1 MQTKFTK
8 NSSVYINISTLVTM
22 LSSQYTIP
30 EVQQIIGA
38 SGTIVRENNISILLT
53 DSRQISNAAECL
65 FFALQGRRD
74 GHVFI
79 DEAYNQGVRNFVVL
93 QQPGGEYQAA
103 NFLIVPNVLQALQTL
118 AVYHRS
124 RFDLPVIGITGSNGK
139 TIVKEWLY
147 QLLAADKN
155 IVRNPKSYNSQ
166 IGVPLS
172 VWQIQQDNDLG
183 IFEAGISTAN
193 EMDALQAIIQP
204 TIGVLT
210 HLGSAHDEGFESMQQ
225 KVLEKLKLFKS
236 CALLIHNY
244 DQLMTY
250 KADLPPVTTFTWSQK
265 FKEADLYVFSETVIS
280 KRFYL
285 RALYKGKE
293 IECLIPFLDEAS
305 IENAIVC
312 WATMLAMGYSAVEV
326 DKRLENLSTVSM
338 RLEMKNGINDCS
350 VIDDSYNSDIRS
362 LEIALK
368 FLQQQNQ
375 HKVKTLILSDIFQS
389 GLQQDVLYQQVAQMI
404 QNHHIDKFIGVGAAL
419 QQHQQY
425 FANVPQ
431 KFFYESTGDVLR
443 HRKEINFNN
452 EAILIKGSRSFEFE
466 RISRALSQKA
476 HETMLEINLN
486 ALLGNLNFYKSK
498 LQPGVKVM
506 AMVKA
511 FSYGS
516 GTFEVAN
523 ILQYNKVDYLAVAYI
538 DEGIALRQ
546 AGITLPLMVLNPE
559 PSAFDKLVEFKLE
572 PEIYSF
578 GLLDKFVKF
587 AKLHHI
593 SEYPVH
599 IKIDTGMH
607 RLGFEDFELEALCD
621 LLEENAYIRV
631 TSIFSHLVAS
641 DAEAHDDFTRKQIK
655 QFKQAFATIEQA
667 LGYPVIKHIANT
679 SAIIRWPDAQFDMV
693 RLGIGLY
700 GIDAAVPE
708 HLNGLQ
714 PIATLKTSISQVKHI
729 TAGETIGY
737 NRNGSLLRDGRIAT
751 VRIGYADGYLRAF
764 GNGAG
769 KMLVKGVLVPTVG
782 NIAMDMCMI
791 DVSAVEVKEGDEVIV
806 FNEQQTI
813 EDLAAQIGTIPYE
826 ILTNISQRV
835 KRVYFYE

>member
-1 MQTKFTK
+1 
-8 NSSVYINISTLVTM
+8 M
-22 LSSQYTIP
+22 LSSQYPIA
-30 EVQQIIGA
+30 EVQQIISA
-38 SGTIVRENNISILLT
+38 TGTIVRENNISILIT
-53 DSRQISNAAECL
+53 DSRQISNPAESL
-65 FFALQGRRD
+65 FFALHGRRD
-74 GHVFI
+74 GHEFI
-79 DEAYNQGVRNFVVL
+79 AEAYNHGVRNFVV
-93 QQPGGEYQAA
+93 QRQPEQDYPAA
-103 NFLIVPNVLQALQTL
+103 NFLIVAHVLQALQTL
-118 AVYHRS
+118 AAHHRS
-124 RFDLPVIGITGSNGK
+124 RFNLPVIGITGSNGK

-147 QLLAADKN
+147 QLLATDNN

-172 VWQIQQDNDLG
+172 VWQIQEDNDLG
-183 IFEAGISTAN
+183 IFEAGISTVD

-210 HLGSAHDEGFESMQQ
+210 HLGSAHDEGFDSRRD

-236 CALLIHNY
+236 CDLLIHNY
-244 DQLMTY
+244 DQLLEY
-250 KADLPPVTTFTWSQK
+250 KADLPETTKFTWSMN

-285 RALYKGKE
+285 RAMFKGNE
-293 IECLIPFLDEAS
+293 VECLIPFLDEAS
-305 IENAIVC
+305 VENAIVC
-312 WATMLAMGYSAVEV
+312 WATLLAMGYNATDV
-326 DKRLENLSTVSM
+326 DERLEHLSPVSM
-338 RLEMKNGINDCS
+338 RLEMKTGINDSS

-362 LEIALK
+362 LEIALN

-389 GLQQDVLYQQVAQMI
+389 GLQQDELYRQVAGMV
-404 QNHHIDKFIGVGAAL
+404 NNKHIDKFIGVGESL
-419 QQHQQY
+419 QQHQAY
-425 FANVPQ
+425 FEGIPQ
-431 KFFYESTGDVLR
+431 TFFYTHTADVLR
-443 HRKEINFNN
+443 HRKEINFTN

-466 RISRALSQKA
+466 RISRALAEKA
-476 HETMLEINLN
+476 HETLLEINLN
-486 ALLGNLNFYKSK
+486 ALLSNLNFYKSK

-538 DEGIALRQ
+538 DEGISLRQ
-546 AGITLPLMVLNPE
+546 AGITLPIMVLNPE
-559 PSAFDKLVEFKLE
+559 PSAFDRLAEFKLE

-587 AKLHHI
+587 AQTHNI
-593 SEYPVH
+593 SHYPVH
-599 IKIDTGMH
+599 LKIDTGMH
-607 RLGFEDFELEALCD
+607 RLGFEAFELDALCD
-621 LLEENAYIRV
+621 LLEDNPYIKV
-631 TSIFSHLVAS
+631 QSIFSHLVAS
-641 DAEAHDDFTRKQIK
+641 DSEAHDAFTRKQIK
-655 QFKQAFATIEQA
+655 QFKQAFEQIETA
-667 LGYPVIKHIANT
+667 LGYEVIKHIANT
-679 SAIIRWPDAQFDMV
+679 SGITRWPDAHFNMV

-700 GIDAAVPE
+700 GIDAAVPD

-714 PIATLKTSISQVKHI
+714 PIATLKTSISQVKNI
-729 TAGETIGY
+729 IAGDTIGY
-737 NRNGSLLRDGRIAT
+737 NRNGSLLKDGRIAT
-751 VRIGYADGYLRAF
+751 IRIGYADGYLRAF
-764 GNGAG
+764 GNGVG

-791 DVSAVEVKEGDEVIV
+791 DVSSVEVKEGDEVIV

-813 EDLAAQIGTIPYE
+813 EDLAQQIGTIPYE

>member
-1 MQTKFTK
+1 
-8 NSSVYINISTLVTM
+8 M
-22 LSSQYTIP
+22 LSSQYSILQ
-30 EVQQIIGA
+30 VQQIIGA

-53 DSRQISNAAECL
+53 DSRQISNPVESL
-65 FFALQGRRD
+65 YFALHGRRD
-74 GHVFI
+74 GHEFI
-79 DEAYNQGVRNFVVL
+79 GEAYNQGVRNFIV
-93 QQPGGEYQAA
+93 QHQPVEEYVAS
-103 NFLIVPNVLQALQTL
+103 NFLIVPDVLQALQTL
-118 AVYHRS
+118 AAYHRS
-124 RFDLPVIGITGSNGK
+124 RFNLPVIGITGSNGK

-147 QLLAADKN
+147 QLMAADRN
-155 IVRNPKSYNSQ
+155 IARNPKSYNSQ

-172 VWQIQQDNDLG
+172 VWQIQEDNDLG
-183 IFEAGISTAN
+183 IFEAGISTIG
-193 EMDALQAIIQP
+193 EMETLRAIIKP

-210 HLGSAHDEGFESMQQ
+210 HIGSAHDEGFSDRRE
-225 KVLEKLKLFKS
+225 KVLEKLKLFTD
-236 CALLIHNY
+236 CDLLIHHY
-244 DQLMTY
+244 DQLLEY
-250 KADLPPVTTFTWSQK
+250 KSDLPKTTTFTWSFN
-265 FKEADLYVFSETVIS
+265 FKEADLYVFSQTVIS

-285 RALYKGKE
+285 RAMFGGNE

-305 IENAIVC
+305 VENAIVC
-312 WATMLAMGYSAVEV
+312 WATMLAMGYNAADV
-326 DKRLENLSTVSM
+326 DERLEHLNPVSM
-338 RLEMKNGINDCS
+338 RLEMKTGINECS
-350 VIDDSYNSDIRS
+350 IIDDSYNSDVRS
-362 LEIALK
+362 LEIALN

-375 HKVKTLILSDIFQS
+375 HQTKTLILSDIYQS
-389 GLQQDVLYQQVAQMI
+389 GLQQDVLYQQVSNMVK
-404 QNHHIDKFIGVGAAL
+404 NKRVDKFIGVGEAL
-419 QQHQQY
+419 YGHQQL
-425 FANVPQ
+425 FADVAQ
-431 KFFYESTGDVLR
+431 SFFYKDTSEMLR

-466 RISRALSQKA
+466 RISRALAQKA

-486 ALLGNLNFYKSK
+486 ALLGNLNFYKLK
-498 LQPGVKVM
+498 LQPGVRIM

-538 DEGIALRQ
+538 DEGVALRQ
-546 AGITLPLMVLNPE
+546 AGITLPVMVLNPE

-587 AKLHHI
+587 ARQHNVSH
-593 SEYPVH
+593 YPVH
-599 IKIDTGMH
+599 LKMDTGMH
-607 RLGFEDFELEALCD
+607 RLGFEDFELDALCD
-621 LLEENAYIRV
+621 LLTDNPIIHVE
-631 TSIFSHLVAS
+631 SIFSHLVAS
-641 DAEAHDDFTRKQIK
+641 DAEEHDAFTRKQIK
-655 QFKQAFATIEQA
+655 QFKLAFAQVEAA

-679 SAIIRWPDAQFDMV
+679 SAILRWPDAQFDMV

-700 GIDAAVPE
+700 GIDAAVPD

-714 PIATLKTSISQVKHI
+714 PIATLKTSISQVKNI
-729 TAGETIGY
+729 VAGDTIGY
-737 NRNGSLLRDGRIAT
+737 NRNGSLLKDGRIAT

-764 GNGAG
+764 GNGVG
-769 KMLVKGVLVPTVG
+769 QMLVKGVLVPTVG

-813 EDLAAQIGTIPYE
+813 EDLARQIGTIPYE